1 MPEHLRALV
10 VILVL
15 AGIVFALARGPVTE
29 QAMAPQD
36 FSRRRNLWFTITLV
50 VYLAHS
56 FWIFMAVA
64 GVVLAFAGRREH
76 NPMALFAFLLF
87 AVPPFHASLSG
98 LGIVNQ
104 LLTLDYPRLLAITV
118 LLPAFFRIRGQARAA
133 PRRWMLA
140 DYLVVGFLLVQL
152 GLRYMGDSAT
162 NTARYAIYAFLDV
175 WLPYYVASRSL
186 RDVQAFR
193 DVAMS
198 LVCASMVV
206 ALVAVFEALRHW
218 LLYVP
223 LESVLGVQWGL
234 GSYLGRGAFLRAQ
247 GPTGQP
253 IVLGYLMVVA
263 LSLYPYLRRSVP
275 MQPRWWLGFALL
287 LAGLVAS
294 LSRGPWVAAL
304 IALAVFRFSTPKA
317 VGGALKAGAVV
328 GAIVLAVMASPFG
341 AAIQDYLPFVGNIET
356 ENVDYRQH
364 LLEASIQVILQNPL
378 FGSTSY
384 MYSLIDQNLTIGGMV
399 DVVNTYLGIGLANGL
414 VGLGCF
420 AGAFAYVTF
429 ALLRSM
435 WRLPDRDDEQH
446 TLGSG
451 LLACLV
457 GVMVTIFTVSSISFI
472 PVVYWTVLGLGAGYA
487 GLRSQPATGEV
498 PAPPDDSFS
507 PRGGLAQPSRARSA
521 A

>member
-10 VILVL
+10 VILIL
-15 AGIVFALARGPVTE
+15 SGTVFALARGPVTE
-29 QAMAPQD
+29 QAMAPED
-36 FSRRRNLWFTITLV
+36 FKRRRNLWFTITLAA
-50 VYLAHS
+50 YLAHS
-56 FWIFMAVA
+56 FWLFMAVA
-64 GVVLAFAGRREH
+64 GVVLAFAGRRER
-76 NPMALFAFLLF
+76 NPMALFVFLLF
-87 AVPPFHASLSG
+87 AVPPFNSSVG
-98 LGIVNQ
+98 GMGIIKQ
-104 LLTLDYPRLLAITV
+104 LLTLDFPRLLALTL
-118 LLPAFFRIRGQARAA
+118 LLPAFFRIRSEAGAEA
-133 PRRWMLA
+133 RRWMLA
-140 DYLVVGFLLVQL
+140 DYLVIGYLLVQL
-152 GLRYMGDSAT
+152 GLRFQLDSWT

-198 LVCASMVV
+198 LICASMVV

-223 LESVLGVQWGL
+223 LEAALGAHWGL
-234 GSYLGRGAFLRAQ
+234 GGYLSRGSFLRAQ

-263 LSLYPYLRRSVP
+263 LGLYPYLRRSIP
-275 MQPRWWLGFALL
+275 AQPRWWLGFALL

-294 LSRGPWVAAL
+294 FSRGPWVAAVV
-304 IALAVFRFSTPKA
+304 ALVAFRFTTPKA
-317 VGGALKAGAVV
+317 VGGSLKAAAVV

-341 AAIQDYLPFVGNIET
+341 AAIQAYLPFVGNIEA
-356 ENVDYRQH
+356 ENVDYRKH
-364 LLEASIQVILQNPL
+364 LLDVSIQVILQNPV

-384 MYSLIDQNLTIGGMV
+384 MNSLIDQDLVIGGMV

-420 AGAFAYVTF
+420 AGAFVYV
-429 ALLRSM
+429 LISILRRM
-435 WRLPDRDDEQH
+435 RTLPDRNDEQH
-446 TLGSG
+446 ALGSG

-457 GVMVTIFTVSSISFI
+457 GVMVTIFTVSSISLI

-487 GLRSQPATGEV
+487 GLRARPAAGDV
-498 PAPPDDSFS
+498 AAPPEGRFS
-507 PRGGLAQPSRARSA
+507 LRNRLAPQPRARA
-521 A
+521 T

>member
-10 VILVL
+10 VILIL
-15 AGIVFALARGPVTE
+15 SGTVFALARGPVTE
-29 QAMAPQD
+29 LAMAPED
-36 FSRRRNLWFTITLV
+36 FKRRRNLWFAITLAA
-50 VYLAHS
+50 YLAHS
-56 FWIFMAVA
+56 FWLFMVVA
-64 GVVLAFAGRREH
+64 GVVLAIAGRRER

-87 AVPPFHASLSG
+87 AVPPFHSSLGG
-98 LGIVNQ
+98 LGIVKQ

-118 LLPAFFRIRGQARAA
+118 LLPAFFRIRSQAHNE

-140 DYLVVGFLLVQL
+140 DYLVIGFLLVQL
-152 GLRYMGDSAT
+152 GLRYSLDSWT

-206 ALVAVFEALRHW
+206 ALIAVFEALRHW

-223 LESVLGVQWGL
+223 LELVLDAQWGL

-263 LSLYPYLRRSVP
+263 LALYPYLRRSIP
-275 MQPRWWLGFALL
+275 TQPRWWLGLALL
-287 LAGLVAS
+287 VAGLVAS
-294 LSRGPWVAAL
+294 ISRGPWLAAL
-304 IALAVFRFSTPKA
+304 IALAVFRFTTPNA
-317 VGGALKAGAVV
+317 VSGSLKAAAVIGV
-328 GAIVLAVMASPFG
+328 IGLAVIASPFG
-341 AAIQDYLPFVGNIET
+341 AAVKEYLPFVGNIDV
-356 ENVDYRQH
+356 ENVEYRQH
-364 LLEASIQVILQNPL
+364 LLEVSLQIILQNPL
-378 FGSTSY
+378 FGSSNY
-384 MYSLIDQNLTIGGMV
+384 MYSLISQELTSGGMV

-420 AGAFAYVTF
+420 AGAFVYV
-429 ALLRSM
+429 LISILRRM
-435 WRLPDRDDEQH
+435 RNLPDRNDEQH

-457 GVMVTIFTVSSISFI
+457 GVMVTIFTVSSISLI

-487 GLRSQPATGEV
+487 GLRGR
-498 PAPPDDSFS
+498 PAPSDVAAPPEGRFS
-507 PRGGLAQPSRARSA
+507 LRSRLAPQPRARVT
-521 A
+521 